1 MGVLSA
7 RRGSP
12 GTPCHCLRL
21 YQDRRGGDD
30 AGLGDGVHA
39 GGGLVEHD
47 ELDVAQQQPGE
58 GDELLLAGGGLLLVT
73 AGALGPDPSW
83 SGQVLTLF
91 VITIAAAEVVVALAV
106 IVAAYRR
113 RGHIDLA
120 EDAE

>member
-1 MGVLSA
+1 MPLRRAGAPYELSPGQLVAETLGEGWTINHPGNTVLVALGLYGMLA
-7 RRGSP
+7 RR
-12 GTPCHCLRL
+12 
-21 YQDRRGGDD
+21 
-30 AGLGDGVHA
+30 HA
-39 GGGLVEHD
+39 VLFLVGA
-47 ELDVAQQQPGE
+47 ELV
-58 GDELLLAGGGLLLVT
+58 LAGGGLLLVT